1 LVLAALA
8 ALIIWRLKR
17 YYADA
22 RVDDLRWILAPTTRG
37 VAALTGARFE
47 WDAGQGYFS
56 RERLFVIAK
65 VCAGIN
71 FLIAAFG
78 MTAWMLARRVVSA
91 ASLAAVLTVSLLIA
105 YSAAVVVNAA
115 RISFALW
122 LTAHTGRPR
131 VDDGGAGASRG
142 GDSLLLRRTPPSLR
156 LPDAIRET
164 FGGGSARL
172 VLRDHHRDSS
182 AQRCGRERPFIR
194 RARDL
199 RADSAAPVHCAR
211 RIVYAVNSRMHL
223 SKTPAVLCV
232 ALAAVSCRTAQVGNA
247 AAAPATQPPPIVQPG
262 APGQPSRVITA
273 EAAADVSKVDY
284 IDADIKFMQGMIGHH
299 AQAIEMVAFIP
310 THSSRREMVLL
321 GQRIDISQTDEIKM
335 MQDWLSARGQ
345 QCRA

>member
-1 LVLAALA
+1 MPGGRGLVLAALA

-37 VAALTGARFE
+37 VGALTGARFE

-122 LTAHTGRPR
+122 LTAHPGDHAWMTAAQAHR
-131 VDDGGAGASRG
+131 VEGIAFYFGG
-142 GDSLLLRRTPPSLR
+142 LLLLYAFLTRFEKRS
-156 LPDAIRET
+156 
-164 FGGGSARL
+164 
-172 VLRDHHRDSS
+172 V
-182 AQRCGRERPFIR
+182 
-194 RARDL
+194 
-199 RADSAAPVHCAR
+199 AAPLVWYYAIT
-211 RIVYAVNSRMHL
+211 IVIPLLNGAAASGRSFVEHVIF
-223 SKTPAVLCV
+223 VLILPLLFI
-232 ALAAVSCRTAQVGNA
+232 ALAALCMLSIHACTFRK
-247 AAAPATQPPPIVQPG
+247 PL
-262 APGQPSRVITA
+262 PS
-273 EAAADVSKVDY
+273 S
-284 IDADIKFMQGMIGHH
+284 
-299 AQAIEMVAFIP
+299 
-310 THSSRREMVLL
+310 VLP
-321 GQRIDISQTDEIKM
+321 
-335 MQDWLSARGQ
+335 WLP
-345 QCRA
+345 CRAVRLRWETPRLPRRRSLRRSSSPAHPVNPAA